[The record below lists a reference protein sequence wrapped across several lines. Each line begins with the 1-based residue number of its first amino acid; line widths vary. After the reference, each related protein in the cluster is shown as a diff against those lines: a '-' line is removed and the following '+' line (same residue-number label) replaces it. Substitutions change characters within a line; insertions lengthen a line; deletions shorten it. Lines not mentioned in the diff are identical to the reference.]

1 MQALSRSNDSV
12 LLNFEAIE
20 ELVININ
27 ILFGEKI
34 DYFNN
39 EKIKDKNKLMNN
51 EKKLS
56 LKKHRAKWLMKLLK
70 VMKN

>member
-34 DYFNN
+34 YYFNN
-39 EKIKDKNKLMNN
+39 EKIKDKNKLTNN

-56 LKKHRAKWLMKLLK
+56 SKKHRAK
-70 VMKN
+70 

>member
-39 EKIKDKNKLMNN
+39 EKIKDKNKLTNN

-56 LKKHRAKWLMKLLK
+56 LKKHRAK
-70 VMKN
+70 

>member
-56 LKKHRAKWLMKLLK
+56 LKKHRAK
-70 VMKN
+70 